1 MHIVSSFI
9 ISFLSWYFL
18 GGKVGL
24 NVFIFFRLYLPMIYL
39 PGWSFQSL
47 SMLVDVKDF
56 QVAFPLANFY
66 QQFSDLNAK
75 FLKNMDQECFPL
87 SLKN

>member
-1 MHIVSSFI
+1 
-9 ISFLSWYFL
+9 
-18 GGKVGL
+18 
-24 NVFIFFRLYLPMIYL
+24 MIYL

-47 SMLVDVKDF
+47 SMLVGVKDF